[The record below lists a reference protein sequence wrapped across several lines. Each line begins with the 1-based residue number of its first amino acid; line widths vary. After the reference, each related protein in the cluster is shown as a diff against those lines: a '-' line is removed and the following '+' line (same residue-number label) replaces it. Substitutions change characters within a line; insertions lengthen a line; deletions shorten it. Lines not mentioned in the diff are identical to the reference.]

1 MKAKKYILL
10 LTLLILMLMV
20 TTSAYAQRRRGAPP
34 PPYATMNIRW
44 TPEEQLVSITA
55 DPRDVTMSMSVST
68 DRQFWAMDISCLVTP
83 INEVNQSIDIDVFE
97 ASSTVQT
104 MQWDPGV
111 TEGASAVIGENHFDS
126 TQDSDAGDTGIQY
139 YDATTNRI
147 NATVTRV
154 GASNQPIG
162 MNGVNYTQT
171 LFNLRLRIV
180 EDLTGVAKINLTC
193 DKVSLLNRDGESVG
207 DAGKVVATN
216 YENTLLLRAG
226 YVIRGS
232 AIRQATDFK
241 EDIQVTCTNQTSS
254 NTYVTDTEYILI
266 LGRRGVII
274 SEIAGLFTFE
284 NAFGSDT
291 DPLREFGLYKCVYMS
306 NMDGDDDPI
315 FLQGVTYINLQTPEY
330 TIQPVVLPAGD
341 TDSDNTIDANDFVA
355 ITTNWQSTVTAFE
368 NGDVNGDGMTN
379 EVDLSITAGNVDLS
393 DSPNEVMLDHVLYSA
408 ARDYNGE
415 FPNNTMAMGGRL
427 SGQVNPL
434 SDLRTFWP
442 NVSPDGSQ
450 VAYFTKGF
458 VTIRVGRRGSAQVL
472 QQGLAVSPLDTFAS
486 TTLIEGLNFAP
497 LWSPSGGQIAY
508 ICTWETESNSQGIIG
523 YEYNNG
529 NLCITSATGGTSQTI
544 IPPGAASTYAEIFPP
559 AWYDESTLVYAGN
572 EDHPTCP
579 DQLCYYDFLT
589 GVHDILTVDG
599 IEGSTNKA
607 NMPIIIRHYSGV
619 NFLFY
624 RQFTTSTS
632 EIRMGT
638 LVYDSASNSWSGGA
652 IDSVVSSDELHELVD
667 GTTGGVSYF
676 DVSPMLDVMFYEFG
690 DTQFTNV
697 YFEDLNPG
705 PGYEWNQEDKH
716 LIDGFIGYPMTDLDT
731 AIIWNGDEL
740 SGFGTDF
747 HAYKATF
754 DWIP

>member
-1 MKAKKYILL
+1 MKAKKYIIL
-10 LTLLILMLMV
+10 LTLLILMLMA
-20 TTSAYAQRRRGAPP
+20 TTSTYAQRRRGAPP

-44 TPEEQLVSITA
+44 TPEEQLVSITD
-55 DPRDVTMSMSVST
+55 DPRDVTLSMSVST
-68 DRQFWAMDISCLVTP
+68 DRQFWAMDISCLVIP
-83 INEVNQSIDIDVFE
+83 ADVFE
-97 ASSTVQT
+97 ASSSVQT
-104 MQWDPGV
+104 MLWDPSI
-111 TEGASAVIGENHFDS
+111 TEGASEIIGENHFDS

-139 YDATTNRI
+139 YDAATNRI

-180 EDLTGVAKINLTC
+180 ENLTGVANISLIC
-193 DKVSLLNRDGESVG
+193 DKISLLNRDGQSVG
-207 DAGKVVATN
+207 TPGTVINVN
-216 YENTLLLRAG
+216 YENTLILRAG

-232 AIRQATDFK
+232 ALRQATQFK
-241 EDIQVTCTNQTSS
+241 QDIQVTCTNQASS
-254 NTYVTDTEYILI
+254 NTYVTDTEYII
-266 LGRRGVII
+266 VRGRRGVIV
-274 SEIAGLFTFE
+274 SVIAGLFTFE

-291 DPLREFGLYKCVYMS
+291 EPLREFGLYKCVYMS

-341 TDSDNTIDANDFVA
+341 TDSDNVIDASDFVA
-355 ITTNWQSTVTAFE
+355 ITTNWQSPVTAFE

-434 SDLRTFWP
+434 SNLRTFWP
-442 NVSPDGSQ
+442 NVSPDGSR

-458 VTIRVGRRGSAQVL
+458 ITIRVGRRGSAQIL
-472 QQGLAVSPLDTFAS
+472 QQGLSVSSLNTFAS
-486 TTLIEGLNFAP
+486 TMLIEGLNFAP
-497 LWSPSGGQIAY
+497 SWSPSGGQIAY
-508 ICTWETESNSQGIIG
+508 ICTWETGSNNQGIIG

-529 NLCITSATGGTSQTI
+529 NLCITSASGGATRTI

-559 AWYDESTLVYAGN
+559 AWYNESTLVYAGN
-572 EDHPTCP
+572 EDHPECP
-579 DQLCYYDFLT
+579 DSLCYVDLIT
-589 GVHDILTVDG
+589 GAHEELVVNGIDG
-599 IEGSTNKA
+599 NNNKA
-607 NMPIIIRHYSGV
+607 NMPVIVRHYNGEE
-619 NFLFY
+619 FLFY
-624 RQFTTSTS
+624 RYFTDSTS
-632 EIRMGT
+632 ELRMGT
-638 LVYDSASNSWSGGA
+638 LDYDSAGNSWA
-652 IDSVVSSDELHELVD
+652 SSAVQSLAVGNDELHELVD

-676 DVSPMLDVMFYEFG
+676 DVSPMLDVMFYKFG
-690 DTQFTNV
+690 DTQFTNL
-697 YFEDLNPG
+697 YFEDLS
-705 PGYEWNQEDKH
+705 PGYEWNQSEKH
-716 LIDGFIGYPMTDLDT
+716 IVDGFIGYPMTDLDT
-731 AIIWNGDEL
+731 STIWNGDEL